1 MRARRKK
8 NLFCSFAAIG
18 RTVRRRR
25 GASPLRTRRFVTGR
39 RRESDSQFRLL
50 VRSPLRWGTRRV
62 HQWTRRYVAPRLQ
75 SQKSVVGFSASR
87 PRVRVHGIS
96 HAEEGR
102 SPPPV
107 CALRTGMSCVRA
119 IASELLTPI
128 DTCENLP
135 SLVWLALNLSSPLDA
150 RRRATRR
157 PPATTRVQ

>member
-1 MRARRKK
+1 MRDGRI
-8 NLFCSFAAIG
+8 CFAPSLPSDGQCVADAVRPRYAPGDSSRGGEEKAIRNSVFPSG
-18 RTVRRRR
+18 HLYG
-25 GASPLRTRRFVTGR
+25 GAHDVFISG
-39 RRESDSQFRLL
+39 
-50 VRSPLRWGTRRV
+50 
-62 HQWTRRYVAPRLQ
+62 YVAPRLQ

-96 HAEEGR
+96 QAEEGR